1 MARWGSPLPMIVKIL
16 AAALLACLLTIGIQQ
31 WRIQLSNQRI
41 ITLQSA
47 VLTFESAQTTNLATI
62 AKLQR
67 ANDKWARDNAANLAN
82 AKVYTDAAMAFAKKQ
97 QAEAD
102 AAKAKLK
109 AIYERQP
116 DAKAWAAVA
125 LPASVARVLCET
137 DCPH

>member
-1 MARWGSPLPMIVKIL
+1 MARWRLPLPMIVKIL
-16 AAALLACLLTIGIQQ
+16 AAALLACLICIGIQQ
-31 WRIQLSNQRI
+31 WRVSHYKARI

-67 ANDKWARDNAANLAN
+67 ANDKWARDNAANLAD

-102 AAKAKLK
+102 AAKAKLR

-116 DAKAWAAVA
+116 DAKAWADAHV
-125 LPASVARVLCET
+125 PDSVVRVLAQSGK
-137 DCPH
+137 D